1 MREDEGAE
9 MGVRTYVGLVTHYR
23 EKETYIG
30 RRRPIVRIIL
40 YTGKGGVGKTSTAA
54 ATALRCADRGERT
67 IVLSTDIAHSLADSF
82 DIPLSPEP
90 IQVAPNLWAQESDV
104 YYNIAKYYKV
114 IQEWMHSLFAWRGLD
129 DVMADELAVIPGMDE
144 MASLF
149 WIAEHHDSGAYDTII
164 VDCAPTG
171 ETLRLLAVPESAR
184 WWLEKIFPI
193 QRRIAQL
200 SGPVVRRMTGMP
212 MPNDAVFAAGEELF
226 KRLDRMHTL
235 LSDPVLTTVR
245 LVVNPEKMVIKE
257 AQRTYTYLNLYGYV
271 VDLVICNRVLPAEV
285 GEGYFTTWREQ
296 QARYWRLIE
305 EGFSPLP
312 IRQAPYF
319 EQEVVGMEMLRRL
332 GATLFGEDD
341 PAAVFYEGKTY
352 TVQREGEGYVLRLVL
367 PFVGK
372 GEVSARRLG
381 DEMLLEV
388 GTYRRT
394 LVLPRALAELQVEG
408 AALNNGGLDITFG
421 GGVTSGTA

>member
-1 MREDEGAE
+1 
-9 MGVRTYVGLVTHYR
+9 
-23 EKETYIG
+23 
-30 RRRPIVRIIL
+30 
-40 YTGKGGVGKTSTAA
+40 
-54 ATALRCADRGERT
+54 
-67 IVLSTDIAHSLADSF
+67 
-82 DIPLSPEP
+82 
-90 IQVAPNLWAQESDV
+90 
-104 YYNIAKYYKV
+104 
-114 IQEWMHSLFAWRGLD
+114 MHSLFAWRGLD

>member
-1 MREDEGAE
+1 M
-9 MGVRTYVGLVTHYR
+9 
-23 EKETYIG
+23 
-30 RRRPIVRIIL
+30 RIIL

-235 LSDPVLTTVR
+235 LSDPALTTVR

>member
-1 MREDEGAE
+1 M
-9 MGVRTYVGLVTHYR
+9 
-23 EKETYIG
+23 
-30 RRRPIVRIIL
+30 RIIL

-104 YYNIAKYYKV
+104 YYNVAKYYKV

-149 WIAEHHDSGAYDTII
+149 WIAEHHDSGLYDTII

-193 QRRIAQL
+193 QRRIAQI

-226 KRLDRMHTL
+226 MRLDRMHTL
-235 LSDPVLTTVR
+235 LSDPALTTVR

-271 VDLVICNRVLPAEV
+271 VDLVVCNRVLPAEV

-408 AALNNGGLDITFG
+408 AALNSGSLDITFG